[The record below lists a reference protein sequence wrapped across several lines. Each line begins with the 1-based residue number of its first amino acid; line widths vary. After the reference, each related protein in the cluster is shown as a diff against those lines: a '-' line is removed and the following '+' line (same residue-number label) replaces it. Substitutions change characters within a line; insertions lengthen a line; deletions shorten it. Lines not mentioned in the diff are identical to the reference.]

1 MINMD
6 ELKSGI
12 IGSVIEVNS
21 EKITVEIS
29 RSINNYNFVHNG
41 LLYRIGQIGSFIKI
55 ISGLSCT
62 YGMVESFSTFMQK
75 DDQYLDKKILTVVLI
90 GYQDVAGN
98 FERGSKITPSIN
110 DNVYVIEK
118 EDIEVIF
125 KSSVPFPIQVGN
137 NYYDETLPVYLNL
150 NELVL
155 KHSFI
160 VGSTGS
166 GKSNT
171 ASCIIENI
179 VKNYLSSRIL
189 IIDVHGEYMNYLERN
204 AVEYSVYSKTN
215 KLIVPYWMLSF
226 NTLCKLFGIS
236 SDVSVVS
243 TVTEEFRDM
252 IFKMKKEYIIEN
264 HLEETIKLNDIDI
277 NSPIPFSI
285 NNIWYEFF
293 SRGYGTYYTVSRE
306 RGDYAYKKG
315 ENGNS
320 LKGDPTIMI
329 KPQFEPYTV
338 STTAPY
344 KSLETYFRN
353 IADNMFKILKNDSY
367 DFMFGSS
374 ASLKN
379 IEDIN
384 KLIVSWIDNDKQ
396 ITILNLSGI
405 PYQVLDIVIG
415 IIVDLIFDV
424 IYYSIKAKKKYEGRP
439 ILMCFE
445 EAHRYLNSSNNNSYS
460 EKAVERVMKEGRKFG
475 IGAMIISQRPA
486 EISNTIIS
494 QVSTYIA
501 LRLTNT
507 EDQAKITSFAPN
519 NFSVFLKALSSLG
532 AGEAFV
538 IGESLKLPM
547 KVKMPLLDSVK
558 NVDFDKR
565 IGVWNEARQIDPSYL
580 KTIEIWMQK

>member
-1 MINMD
+1 MNGVQ
-6 ELKSGI
+6 SGI

-21 EKITVEIS
+21 EKVTIEIS
-29 RSINNYNFVHNG
+29 SSIKNYSFVHNG
-41 LLYRIGQIGSFIKI
+41 LLYRIGQIGSFVKV
-55 ISGLSCT
+55 ISGLSIV
-62 YGMVESFSTFMQK
+62 YGMVESFSTFLQK
-75 DDQYLDKKILTVVLI
+75 DDQYLDKKILSVVLI
-90 GYQDVAGN
+90 GYRDVSGN

-118 EDIEVIF
+118 EDIEIIF
-125 KSSVPFPIQVGN
+125 KSSVPFPIQVGCN
-137 NYYDETLPVYLNL
+137 FYDEDLPVYLNL

-171 ASCIIENI
+171 ASYILENI
-179 VKNYLSSRIL
+179 VSNYLSSRIL
-189 IIDVHGEYMNYLERN
+189 IIDVHGEYMNYLKGN
-204 AVEYSVYSKTN
+204 AVEYSVYNKTN
-215 KLIVPYWMLSF
+215 KLIVPYWMLNF
-226 NTLCKLFGIS
+226 ETLCRLFGIS
-236 SDVSVVS
+236 SDVSIVS

-252 IFKMKKEYIIEN
+252 ILKMKKDYIIEN
-264 HLEETIKLNDIDI
+264 KLTEIIKLNDIDI

-293 SRGYGTYYTVSRE
+293 SRGYGTYNTASRE
-306 RGDYAYKKG
+306 RNDYAYKED
-315 ENGNS
+315 ENGDP
-320 LKGDPTIMI
+320 LIGDPAKMD

-338 STTAPY
+338 DKTAPY
-344 KSLETYFRN
+344 KSQETYFRSV
-353 IADNMFKILKNDSY
+353 ADNMFKILKNDSF
-367 DFMFGSS
+367 DFMFGNST
-374 ASLKN
+374 LQTMN
-379 IEDIN
+379 DIN
-384 KLIVSWIDNDKQ
+384 KLIISWIDNDKQ

-415 IIVDLIFDV
+415 IIVDLIFDTV
-424 IYYSIKAKKKYEGRP
+424 YYSIKANKKYEGRP

-445 EAHRYLNSSNNNSYS
+445 EAHRYLNSKSSSNYS

-507 EDQAKITSFAPN
+507 EDQAKIISFAPN

-532 AGEAFV
+532 TGEAFV
-538 IGESLKLPM
+538 IGESLKIPM
-547 KVKMPLLDSVK
+547 KVKIPLLESVK

-565 IGVWNEARQIDPSYL
+565 IGVWNEKRQNDPDYS
-580 KTIEIWMQK
+580 KTIECWMQK